1 MENLFQF
8 VKYWSKHHGYGI
20 SEGNSHAG
28 KNVYIR
34 CDRGG
39 TFSGKLENLA
49 KRNSSTLSTIS
60 HCSSFSSSS
69 CLLYLE
75 LSLSL
80 RVSKDATKN
89 LKLQLLK
96 MSCNPG
102 STIYPDIN
110 QNTRSKTVDNSMER
124 INSTILKTALEAI
137 PLLTVD
143 NYSLWKNCIGNMLD
157 LQGLCDSLTAED
169 GSLTNMKD
177 VVIKAQD
184 IWTSITSYFAST
196 QPSNRARVFTEL
208 FDLAF
213 NPNDV
218 PAFINSVRTINSRL
232 FEIGIDLPKD
242 MIAYLLLKKLPPSL
256 SNISQ
261 QITHSDKAITN
272 DLVLDH
278 LRLFNNDQLIISN

>member
-1 MENLFQF
+1 
-8 VKYWSKHHGYGI
+8 
-20 SEGNSHAG
+20 
-28 KNVYIR
+28 
-34 CDRGG
+34 
-39 TFSGKLENLA
+39 
-49 KRNSSTLSTIS
+49 
-60 HCSSFSSSS
+60 
-69 CLLYLE
+69 
-75 LSLSL
+75 
-80 RVSKDATKN
+80 
-89 LKLQLLK
+89 

-110 QNTRSKTVDNSMER
+110 QNTRSQTVDNSMER

-177 VVIKAQD
+177 VVESYKVQLRTIIISKLDSSIHPNVINHENEIKAQD